1 MILADFKLHPLKGSK
16 FFFRIRIFDTAK
28 DMCAAAAEEGS
39 MTGDAAACF
48 SGFERNELRPPEDE
62 GQQIGEIYL
71 HDSPSIWADA
81 VHELTHAAVHH
92 VREIRGGDLN
102 EPNKGEYASE
112 DEEMLC
118 RAMEKMVVDLFVELA
133 RFKNAGYDSK
143 RITQND
149 RIHQILSRPIAC
161 RQRVATGA

>member
-16 FFFRIRIFDTAK
+16 FFFRIRIFDTQRN
-28 DMCAAAAEEGS
+28 MEQAAIAEGS
-39 MTGDAAACF
+39 MTGNAQACF
-48 SGFERNELRPPEDE
+48 CGAERADLIPQKGYAGDV
-62 GQQIGEIYL
+62 YL
-71 HDSPSIWADA
+71 FDSPSIWADA

-112 DEEMLC
+112 AEEMLC

-133 RFKNAGYDSK
+133 RFKNGAPGPDRAAQHARLLKILRRPLPCPDPRAG
-143 RITQND
+143 
-149 RIHQILSRPIAC
+149 
-161 RQRVATGA
+161 TGT